1 MNNVF
6 TVGEIITDM
15 FLHNKTRLTDSYWKR
30 EDVTAS
36 NNLLKKERKNNG

>member
-6 TVGEIITDM
+6 TVGEIIKDM
-15 FLHNKTRLTDSYWKR
+15 FLHNKTRLTDSYRKR

-36 NNLLKKERKNNG
+36 NNILKNGKE